1 MRIFAILD
9 LMSQK
14 RIGTIIVPPGVI
26 LDAHEKRAADFLAVE
41 RGADITFL
49 VPNRT
54 VGQKTPDIEMSGLLW
69 EIKVP
74 KGKGSRT
81 IENTLRQATK
91 QSPNVILDLRRMD
104 GRVPT
109 KKFVAEIERQ
119 FTQNRSIKHAIAITR
134 QETSID
140 FKR

>member
-1 MRIFAILD
+1 MT
-9 LMSQK
+9 SN

-41 RGADITFL
+41 RGADITFI
-49 VPNRT
+49 VPNR
-54 VGQKTPDIEMSGLLW
+54 VIGQKTPDIQMSGLLW

-81 IENTLRQATK
+81 IENTLRQAAK
-91 QSPNVILDLRRMD
+91 QSQYVILDLRRMD

-109 KKFVAEIERQ
+109 KRFVDEIERQ
-119 FTQNRSIKHAIAITR
+119 FTQNRSIKHAIIITR

>member
-1 MRIFAILD
+1 
-9 LMSQK
+9 MSQK

-109 KKFVAEIERQ
+109 KKFVIEVERQ
-119 FTQNRSIKHAIAITR
+119 FAQNRSIKHAIVITR

>member
-1 MRIFAILD
+1 
-9 LMSQK
+9 
-14 RIGTIIVPPGVI
+14 

-41 RGADITFL
+41 RGADITFI
-49 VPNRT
+49 VPNR
-54 VGQKTPDIEMSGLLW
+54 VIGQKTPDIQMSGLLW

-81 IENTLRQATK
+81 IENTLRQAAK
-91 QSPNVILDLRRMD
+91 QSQYVILDLRRMD

-109 KKFVAEIERQ
+109 KRFVDEIERQ
-119 FTQNRSIKHAIAITR
+119 FTQNRSIKHAIIITR

>member
-1 MRIFAILD
+1 
-9 LMSQK
+9 MSQK

-26 LDAHEKRAADFLAVE
+26 LDPHEKRSADFLAIE
-41 RGADITFL
+41 RSADITFL
-49 VPNRT
+49 VPNRQK
-54 VGQKTPDIEMSGLLW
+54 GQKTPDIEMGGLLW
-69 EIKVP
+69 EIKSP

-81 IENTLRQATK
+81 IENTLRQAVK
-91 QSPNVILDLRRMD
+91 QSPYVVLDLRRMD

-109 KKFVAEIERQ
+109 KRFLGIVEQQ
-119 FTQNRSIKHAIAITR
+119 FKQNRSLKHIIIITR

>member
-1 MRIFAILD
+1 
-9 LMSQK
+9 MSQK
-14 RIGTIIVPPGVI
+14 RIGTIVVPPGVI
-26 LDAHEKRAADFLAVE
+26 LDAHEKRAADF
-41 RGADITFL
+41 
-49 VPNRT
+49 
-54 VGQKTPDIEMSGLLW
+54 GQKTPDIEMSGLLW

-109 KKFVAEIERQ
+109 KKFIAEVERQ
-119 FTQNRSIKHAIAITR
+119 FTQNRSIKHAIVITR

>member
-1 MRIFAILD
+1 
-9 LMSQK
+9 MSQK

-109 KKFVAEIERQ
+109 KKFIAEVERQ
-119 FTQNRSIKHAIAITR
+119 FTQNRSIKHAIVITR